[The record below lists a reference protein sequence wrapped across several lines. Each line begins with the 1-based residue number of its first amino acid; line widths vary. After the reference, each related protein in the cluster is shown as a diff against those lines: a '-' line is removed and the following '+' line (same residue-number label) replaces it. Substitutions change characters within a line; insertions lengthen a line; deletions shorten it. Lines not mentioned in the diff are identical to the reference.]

1 MTFAN
6 PLKSSHPLWLIFGI
20 LVLTA
25 GLWLV
30 FWPPSDKVAL
40 GLAYGLGG
48 SLVGWGSALAAIQ
61 LVLWRKTGIERMTA
75 PAEVNAWLMLLFV
88 GTITAVSLANSSLLV
103 TGLSSRDA
111 VHLAYKLGALVL
123 FFVVLTHLLR
133 VRREGAV
140 LEDERDAQIRS
151 RAVGWGR
158 GALIFCVFGL
168 MVMLGLSA
176 PEKLE
181 WATPVVIAS
190 QLWLALLCG
199 WLVEY
204 AAVIVQYWRDRSRL

>member
-1 MTFAN
+1 MAFAN
-6 PLKSSHPLWLIFGI
+6 PLKSSHPLWLIVGFAA
-20 LVLTA
+20 LTA

-30 FWPPSDKVAL
+30 FWPPPDNVAL

-75 PAEVNAWLMLLFV
+75 PAEVNAWIMLLFV
-88 GTITAVSLANSSLLV
+88 GTITAVSLANSSLLA
-103 TGLSSRDA
+103 TGLSSRGA

-123 FFVVLTHLLR
+123 FFVVLAHVLR
-133 VRREGAV
+133 VRRQGAV

-158 GALIFCVFGL
+158 GALIVCVFGL
-168 MVMLGLSA
+168 MVMLGLS
-176 PEKLE
+176 PLEKLE
-181 WATPVVIAS
+181 WATPKVIAS
-190 QLWLALLCG
+190 QLWFALLSG

-204 AAVIVQYWRDRSRL
+204 VAVIVQYWRDRSRL